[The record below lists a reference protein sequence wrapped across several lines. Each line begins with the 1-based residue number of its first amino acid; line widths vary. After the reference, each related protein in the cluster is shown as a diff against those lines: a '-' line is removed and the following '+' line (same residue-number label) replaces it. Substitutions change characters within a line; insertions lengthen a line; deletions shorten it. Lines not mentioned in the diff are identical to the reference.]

1 MVSPNTPQSLTE
13 KQEKILAFVRDCLR
27 ETGMPP
33 TREEIA
39 REFGFAV
46 RASAEEHLR
55 AIARKGYIE
64 LIPGASRGI
73 RLKEKGDAAW
83 KGAWEKGARPLFS
96 DLFLPLV
103 GRVAAGEPILSAE
116 TIESQV
122 AVDPGLFHPRADF
135 LFRVQGR
142 SMQDA
147 GILDGDLVGVRAQPE
162 AENGQI
168 VVARLAGK
176 KTGEDE
182 LTLKRYFRRGSRVE
196 LRAENRD
203 FAPIEVD
210 LAAHDPETQERAPV
224 AIEGLYVGLIRL
236 GPASGMGKR

>member
-1 MVSPNTPQSLTE
+1 MCMVSIPTRQPLTE
-13 KQEKILAFVRDCLR
+13 KQEKILAFVRDCVR
-27 ETGMPP
+27 DTGMPP

-55 AIARKGYIE
+55 AIARKGYVE
-64 LIPGASRGI
+64 LIPGSSRGI
-73 RLKEKGDAAW
+73 RLKDAAQALPV
-83 KGAWEKGARPLFS
+83 GF
-96 DLFLPLV
+96 FLPLV

-116 TIESQV
+116 HVEAQV
-122 AVDPGLFHPRADF
+122 AVDPALFHPRADF
-135 LFRVQGR
+135 LFRVRGR

-147 GILDGDLVGVRAQPE
+147 GILDGDLVGVRAQPV

-168 VVARLAGK
+168 VGAPLPGAR
-176 KTGEDE
+176 TGGDE

-196 LRAENRD
+196 LRAENRE

-210 LAAHDPETQERAPV
+210 LAATDPETQERAPV

-236 GPASGMGKR
+236 GGGAR